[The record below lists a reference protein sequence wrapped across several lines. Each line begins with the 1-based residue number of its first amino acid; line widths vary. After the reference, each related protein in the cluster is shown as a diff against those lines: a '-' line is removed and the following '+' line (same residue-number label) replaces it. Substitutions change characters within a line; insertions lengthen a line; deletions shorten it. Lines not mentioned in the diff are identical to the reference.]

1 MGPKGSVSK
10 VAINLQTGVIA
21 TQNQSG
27 ESNFKS
33 DRIVTAVE
41 YERLYKKFVSP
52 LTRFV
57 FKKIGSDPYNAD
69 IIVSETFEAAWKGY
83 KTFKHKSSFFTWL
96 CRIALNKIADYYR
109 DQINRRSHLVVPTL
123 KKFSQI
129 ESKDIPIEE
138 KIALDELR
146 NKVNEVLNSLPEDK
160 RRLLQ
165 YKFYRDLS
173 YKEISFIMKI
183 SPRAVEGKL
192 YRAKKKFEL
201 LFKINN

>member
-1 MGPKGSVSK
+1 MRFE
-10 VAINLQTGVIA
+10 I
-21 TQNQSG
+21 
-27 ESNFKS
+27 
-33 DRIVTAVE
+33 
-41 YERLYKKFVSP
+41 LYKKFFSP

-57 FKKIGSDPYNAD
+57 FKKIGSDPENAD

-123 KKFSQI
+123 KKLSQI

-146 NKVNEVLNSLPEDK
+146 SKVNEVLNLLPEGK
-160 RRLLQ
+160 RKLLQ
-165 YKFYRDLS
+165 YKYYRDLS
-173 YKEISFIMKI
+173 YKEISVKMQI
-183 SPRAVEGKL
+183 SPRAVEGKI
-192 YRAKKKFEL
+192 YRAKKAFAK
-201 LFKINN
+201 LFT